1 MADNDEDLG
10 RSRRPGAE
18 DWRLSNTCWV
28 LGGWTIKMS
37 GDTVSNLHR
46 AHGDDERGFLGLTSK
61 SMSMVSPSLA
71 SKSAALVW

>member
-1 MADNDEDLG
+1 
-10 RSRRPGAE
+10 
-18 DWRLSNTCWV
+18 
-28 LGGWTIKMS
+28 
-37 GDTVSNLHR
+37 VSNLHR